1 MRRTNG
7 LIQDFQCPN
16 WDISTRRNSAADF
29 LALVINELGDLRQ
42 AIAVDTAAD
51 HKPDAVFGP
60 EQRRVL
66 TLRGVAHLRRSR
78 RRLGGVD
85 REALAGGALIH
96 QERGGT
102 GGSGQTP
109 S

>member
-16 WDISTRRNSAADF
+16 WDISARRNSAANF

-42 AIAVDTAAD
+42 AIAIDAAAD
-51 HKPDAVFGP
+51 DEADAAFGP
-60 EQRRVL
+60 EQRSVL
-66 TLRGVAHLRRSR
+66 AMRGVAHLRRSR

-85 REALAGGALIH
+85 REALAGSAFIH
-96 QERGGT
+96 QE
-102 GGSGQTP
+102 
-109 S
+109 